1 MDFSRLRASTIPG
14 LLVERAR
21 ARPARVAFRA
31 KELGVY
37 RETTWAALA
46 ARVAAVAQGLA
57 ARFGVGRGSTVAI
70 LGDPCPEWTIAD
82 LAAQA
87 LGAVTYGIYPT
98 SAPGEVRY
106 LLEHGGA
113 RVVIVEDQEHLDK
126 TLAVLDDAPGVRGVI
141 VVDTRALFM
150 YRSTRVH
157 RFADIEAAGRAL
169 APVDAL
175 ARLAAGVRPDDAATI
190 VYTSGTTGHPKGAL
204 YRHGQHLAACANILA
219 HYPVLTDGEHRV
231 VAMLPLCHTM
241 GRNTVITMP
250 LLADI
255 VPHYPESLA
264 TVAES
269 LYEVA
274 PTFVFTVPRYLQKF
288 AAHLLV
294 GIDASTTL
302 KRAAYHAA
310 LRLGARAVS
319 RGATALPARD
329 ERGGVWG
336 AISGPPMRVVGAVSR
351 GATALPGRPERG
363 GVWGAISGPPM
374 RAVARGLVF
383 RWLLEKVGFAR
394 VRLLISSGAPLPPA
408 VATLWQVWGV
418 NLCEAY
424 GQTETGG
431 ALVSGQRGPYPRP
444 GDVGAPAPNVEVA
457 LGDDGELR
465 VRGPDLF
472 AGYWRDPE
480 ATSAAYRDGWLLTG
494 DVAERTAEGALRL
507 VDRRKDLVITA
518 GGKNV
523 SPSQIETGLRASPYV
538 SDAVVFGEGRK
549 YLAALIEMDYET
561 VAEWARERGLTHT
574 GYASL
579 AAHPEVTRL
588 LDAEIA
594 RANASFGRVE
604 QVKTFRVLPRE
615 LDPEQEG
622 EPVTPTRKVKRRL
635 MLERYHDLV
644 ESMFASDEERRITA
658 EVAALTRDKKE
669 S

>member
-46 ARVAAVAQGLA
+46 ARVTAVAQGLA

-113 RVVIVEDQEHLDK
+113 RVVVVEDQEHLDK
-126 TLAVLDDAPGVRGVI
+126 TLAVLDDCPGVRGVI

-150 YRSTRVH
+150 YRSARVH
-157 RFADIEAAGRAL
+157 RFADVEAAGRAL
-169 APVDAL
+169 ASVDAL
-175 ARLAAGVRPDDAATI
+175 ARLAAAVRPDDAATI
-190 VYTSGTTGHPKGAL
+190 VYTSGTTGPPKGAL
-204 YRHGQHLAACANILA
+204 YRHGPHLAACANILA
-219 HYPVLTDGEHRV
+219 HYPILTKGEHRV

-250 LLADI
+250 LLADV
-255 VPHYPESLA
+255 VPHYPESLD

-294 GIDASTTL
+294 GMDASSPL
-302 KRAAYHAA
+302 NRAAYRAA
-310 LRLGARAVS
+310 LALGTRAVLPGRPEGEGVS
-319 RGATALPARD
+319 RGA
-329 ERGGVWG
+329 
-336 AISGPPMRVVGAVSR
+336 M
-351 GATALPGRPERG
+351 ALPGRPERG

-374 RAVARGLVF
+374 RTIARALVF

-394 VRLLISSGAPLPPA
+394 VRLLISSGAPLSPA

-431 ALVSGQRGPYPRP
+431 AVVSGQRGPYPRP
-444 GDVGAPAPNVEVA
+444 GDVGTPAPNVEVA

-561 VAEWARERGLTHT
+561 VAEWARGRGLTHT

-579 AAHPEVTRL
+579 AGHPEVTRL
-588 LDAEIA
+588 LDGEIA
-594 RANASFGRVE
+594 RANASLGRVE
-604 QVKTFRVLPRE
+604 QVKAFRVLPRE
-615 LDPEQEG
+615 LDPEREG

-635 MLERYHDLV
+635 MLERYRDLV

-658 EVAALTRDKKE
+658 EVAALTRTYKKE

>member
-1 MDFSRLRASTIPG
+1 MDFEHLRGCTIPG

-21 ARPARVAFRA
+21 TRPGSVAFRA

-37 RETTWAALA
+37 RETTWGVLA
-46 ARVAAVAQGLA
+46 ARVAAVAHGLA
-57 ARFGVGRGSTVAI
+57 SEFSVGRGGAVAI
-70 LGDPCPEWTIAD
+70 IGDPCPEWTIAD

-98 SAPGEVRY
+98 SAPAEVRY

-113 RVVIVEDQEHLDK
+113 GLVVVEDQEHLDK
-126 TLAVLDDAPGVRGVI
+126 VLAVLDDCPRVRGV
-141 VVDTRALFM
+141 VVIDTRALFM
-150 YRSTRVH
+150 YRHARVH
-157 RFADIEAAGRAL
+157 RFADVEARGGGAGVESL
-169 APVDAL
+169 AGL
-175 ARLAAGVRPDDAATI
+175 TAGVRPDDAATI
-190 VYTSGTTGHPKGAL
+190 VYTSGTTGNPKGAL

-219 HYPVLTDGEHRV
+219 HYPVLTDGPHRV

-255 VPHYPESLA
+255 VPHYPESID
-264 TVAES
+264 TVAET
-269 LYEVA
+269 LYEIA

-294 GIDASTTL
+294 GIDASSRL
-302 KRAAYHAA
+302 KRAAYRTA
-310 LRLGARAVS
+310 LALGRRAARA
-319 RGATALPARD
+319 RGAGGRSTSARAMA
-329 ERGGVWG
+329 
-336 AISGPPMRVVGAVSR
+336 AI
-351 GATALPGRPERG
+351 
-363 GVWGAISGPPM
+363 
-374 RAVARGLVF
+374 ARGLVF

-394 VRLLISSGAPLPPA
+394 VRLLLSSGAPLPPA
-408 VATLWQVWGV
+408 VAVLWQAWGV

-444 GDVGAPAPNVEVA
+444 GDVGVPAPNIELVLGPGGEV
-457 LGDDGELR
+457 L

-472 AGYWRDPE
+472 AGYWRDAE
-480 ATSAAYRDGWLLTG
+480 ATAATYCDGWLTTG
-494 DVAERTAEGALRL
+494 DLAERLADGAIRL
-507 VDRRKDLVITA
+507 VDRKKDILITA

-523 SPSQIETGLRASPYV
+523 SPSQIETCLRASPYI
-538 SDAVVFGEGRK
+538 SEAAVFGEGRK
-549 YLAALIEMDYET
+549 YLAALVELDGET
-561 VAEWARERGLTHT
+561 VAEWARERGLAHT

-579 AAHPEVTRL
+579 AAHPDVTRL
-588 LDAEIA
+588 LAAEIEK
-594 RANASFGRVE
+594 ANAGLARVE
-604 QVKTFRVLPRE
+604 QVKAFRVLPRE

-644 ESMFASDEERRITA
+644 ESMFGSDEERRITA
-658 EVAALTRDKKE
+658 EVAALTKE

>member
-1 MDFSRLRASTIPG
+1 MDFERLRASTIPG

-21 ARPARVAFRA
+21 TRPGAVAFRA

-37 RETTWAALA
+37 RETSWSALA
-46 ARVAAVAQGLA
+46 SRVAAVAHGLA
-57 ARFGVGRGSTVAI
+57 TDFGVGRGVAVAI
-70 LGDPCPEWTIAD
+70 VGNPCPEWTIAD

-98 SAPGEVRY
+98 SAPAEVRY
-106 LLEHGGA
+106 LLDHGGA
-113 RVVIVEDQEHLDK
+113 RVAVVEDQEHLDK
-126 TLAVLDDAPGVRGVI
+126 VLAVLEQCPGVRGV
-141 VVDTRALFM
+141 VVIDTRALFM
-150 YRSTRVH
+150 YTRAGVH
-157 RFADIEAAGRAL
+157 RFADVEAHGRA
-169 APVDAL
+169 AASVEAL
-175 ARLAAGVRPDDAATI
+175 ARLAADVRPDDAATI

-219 HYPVLTDGEHRV
+219 HYPVLTDGAHRV

-241 GRNTVITMP
+241 GRNTAITMP

-255 VPHYPESLA
+255 VPHYPERVD
-264 TVAES
+264 TFAET

-294 GIDASTTL
+294 GIDASSRL
-302 KRAAYHAA
+302 KRGAYRAA
-310 LRLGARAVS
+310 LALGRRAALARRRGGASPAARVGAALARA
-319 RGATALPARD
+319 
-329 ERGGVWG
+329 
-336 AISGPPMRVVGAVSR
+336 
-351 GATALPGRPERG
+351 
-363 GVWGAISGPPM
+363 
-374 RAVARGLVF
+374 LVF

-394 VRLLISSGAPLPPA
+394 VRLVLSSGAPLPPA
-408 VATLWQVWGV
+408 VATLWQAWGV

-431 ALVSGQRGPYPRP
+431 ALVSGQRGQCPRP
-444 GDVGAPAPNVEVA
+444 GDVGTPAPNIELVLGAGGEV
-457 LGDDGELR
+457 L

-472 AGYWRDPE
+472 AGYWRDE
-480 ATSAAYRDGWLLTG
+480 AATAATYRDGWLTTG
-494 DVAERTAEGALRL
+494 DLAERLPDGAIRL
-507 VDRRKDLVITA
+507 VDRKKDILITA

-523 SPSQIETGLRASPYV
+523 SPSQIETCLRASPYI
-538 SDAVVFGEGRK
+538 SEAAVFGEGRK
-549 YLAALIEMDYET
+549 YLAALVELDHET
-561 VAEWARERGLTHT
+561 VAEWARERGLAHT

-588 LDAEIA
+588 LETEIEK
-594 RANASFGRVE
+594 ANASLARVE
-604 QVKTFRVLPRE
+604 QVKVFRVLPRE

-635 MLERYHDLV
+635 MLERYHDVV
-644 ESMFASDEERRITA
+644 ESMFGSDEERRITA
-658 EVAALTRDKKE
+658 EVAALTKE

>member
-1 MDFSRLRASTIPG
+1 MDFRRLRASTIPG

-21 ARPARVAFRA
+21 SRPDGVAFRA

-37 RETTWAALA
+37 RETTWAGLA
-46 ARVAAVAQGLA
+46 TRVAALAQALA
-57 ARFGVGRGSTVAI
+57 ARFGVGRGTAVAI

-82 LAAQA
+82 FAAQA
-87 LGAVTYGIYPT
+87 LGAVSYGIYPT

-113 RVVIVEDQEHLDK
+113 RVVVVEDQEHLDK
-126 TLAVLDDAPGVRGVI
+126 TLAVLDACPGVRGVI

-150 YRSTRVH
+150 YESAGVH
-157 RFADIEAAGRAL
+157 RFADVESAGRGA
-169 APVDAL
+169 ASVDAL
-175 ARLAAGVRPDDAATI
+175 AHLAAAVRPDDPAAI
-190 VYTSGTTGHPKGAL
+190 VYTSGTTGQPKGAL

-255 VPHYPESLA
+255 VPHYPESLD
-264 TVAES
+264 TVAET

-294 GIDASTTL
+294 GIDASSPL
-302 KRAAYHAA
+302 KRAAYRAA
-310 LRLGARAVS
+310 LRLGRRGAAGVVARA
-319 RGATALPARD
+319 
-329 ERGGVWG
+329 
-336 AISGPPMRVVGAVSR
+336 
-351 GATALPGRPERG
+351 
-363 GVWGAISGPPM
+363 
-374 RAVARGLVF
+374 LVF
-383 RWLLEKVGFAR
+383 RWLLEKVGLAR

-408 VATLWQVWGV
+408 VAALWQAWGV

-444 GDVGAPAPNVEVA
+444 GDVGTPAPNVEVA

-465 VRGPDLF
+465 VRGADLF
-472 AGYWRDPE
+472 AGYWRDAE
-480 ATSAAYRDGWLLTG
+480 ATAAAYRDGWLLTG
-494 DVAERTAEGALRL
+494 DVAERTTDGDIRL
-507 VDRRKDLVITA
+507 VDRRKDLLITA
-518 GGKNV
+518 GGKNI
-523 SPSQIETGLRASPYV
+523 SPAQIETVLRASPYV

-549 YLAALIEMDYET
+549 YLAALIEMDGET
-561 VAEWARERGLTHT
+561 VAEWARGRGLTHT

-579 AAHPEVTRL
+579 AALPEVMRL
-588 LDAEIA
+588 LAAEIE
-594 RANASFGRVE
+594 RANASLGRVE
-604 QVKTFRVLPRE
+604 QVKAFRVLPRE

-635 MLERYHDLV
+635 MRERYHDLV
-644 ESMFASDEERRITA
+644 ESMFGSDEERRITA
-658 EVAALTRDKKE
+658 EVAALTKE